1 MSQATRAYT
10 PCVQALTLQRRCD
23 APRVTW
29 PWRALLPT
37 LLQRAKGMSSWAF
50 SEGRGSVPALPRL
63 WGHWSYPPSLSPS
76 PLHQSCFFPPC
87 PTHPTSLKGADELS
101 IIFTF
106 QQELP

>member
-10 PCVQALTLQRRCD
+10 PCVQTLTLQRRCD

-50 SEGRGSVPALPRL
+50 SEGPGSVPALPRL
-63 WGHWSYPPSLSPS
+63 WGHWSYPPQPVSQSPASILFLPSLSHS
-76 PLHQSCFFPPC
+76 PHKPER
-87 PTHPTSLKGADELS
+87 GG
-101 IIFTF
+101 
-106 QQELP
+106 